1 MLFGDPHIVTLDGSR
16 YTFNGK
22 GEYTLL
28 ETTDGSFAFQGRLEQ
43 AVDVN
48 GTLVL
53 ATAFTAIVARTNT
66 SDVVQMEVTNGSMI
80 EVHLN
85 RELIDLSSLSSQ
97 RFSGVTILRQPNNT
111 YQALFEGGYFVEVRG
126 ENDILSLIKV
136 TPPEEARGKTR
147 GLLGNFNGN
156 RSDDFIPRNATEP
169 IPPHSTMEE
178 MHNQFGVSCE
188 FFS

>member
-43 AVDVN
+43 AIDAN
-48 GTLVL
+48 GSMIQ
-53 ATAFTAIVARTNT
+53 ATVFTAIVARTNT
-66 SDVVQMEVTNGSMI
+66 SDVVQMEVTNGSAI
-80 EVHLN
+80 EVRLN
-85 RELIDLSSLSSQ
+85 REVIDLSISSQ
-97 RFSGVTILRQPNNT
+97 QFAGVAVSQQANGT
-111 YQALFEGGYFVEVRG
+111 YLAVFEGGYVVEVRG

-136 TPPEEARGKTR
+136 TLPEEARGRTC

-156 RSDDFIPRNATEP
+156 ASDDFIPRNASEP
-169 IPPHSTMEE
+169 LSVNSTMEE
-178 MHNQFGVSCE
+178 VHNLFGVTCE
-188 FFS
+188 FS